1 MVFFGRP
8 GGPARTVLALVA
20 VGVLGLLSV
29 VIFNL
34 NRSLENQQRVN
45 ATSVGVSESFLDVND
60 QLTAELGELTQLTGT
75 AESALDSIRAL
86 GPLLA
91 RLDHAI
97 TPVAASLSSTA
108 QGAQITNEQL
118 AAIAQIL
125 GEVHNVI
132 LPLVDSAQAFGQQGE
147 DLLAVIEGL
156 IADLQTAVES
166 AATINQMLPL
176 PG

>member
-1 MVFFGRP
+1 
-8 GGPARTVLALVA
+8 
-20 VGVLGLLSV
+20 

-34 NRSLENQQRVN
+34 NRSLDNQQRVN
-45 ATSVGVSESFLDVND
+45 TTSVGVSETFLDIND
-60 QLTAELGELTQLTGT
+60 QLTTELGNLTELTST
-75 AESALDSIRAL
+75 AESALESIRAL

-91 RLDHAI
+91 ELHDAI

-108 QGAQITNEQL
+108 QGAQVTNEQL
-118 AAIAQIL
+118 AVIAQIL

-132 LPLVDSAQAFGQQGE
+132 IPLVDSAQAFGQQGE
-147 DLLAVIEGL
+147 ALLAMIEGL
-156 IADLQTAVES
+156 ITDLQTAVES

>member
-20 VGVLGLLSV
+20 VAVLGLLSI

-34 NRSLENQQRVN
+34 NRSLDNQQRVN
-45 ATSVGVSESFLDVND
+45 TTSVGVSETFLDVND
-60 QLTAELGELTQLTGT
+60 QLTTELGNLTELTST
-75 AESALDSIRAL
+75 AESALESIRAL

-91 RLDHAI
+91 ELHDAI

-108 QGAQITNEQL
+108 QGAQVTNEQL
-118 AAIAQIL
+118 AVIAQIL

-132 LPLVDSAQAFGQQGE
+132 IPLVDSAQAFGQQGE
-147 DLLAVIEGL
+147 ALLAMIEGL
-156 IADLQTAVES
+156 ITDLQTAVES

>member
-8 GGPARTVLALVA
+8 GGPARTVLALIAVA
-20 VGVLGLLSV
+20 VLGLFSI

-34 NRSLENQQRVN
+34 NRSLDSQQRVN
-45 ATSVGVSESFLDVND
+45 ASSVGISASFLDVND

-75 AESALDSIRAL
+75 AESALQSIRAL

-91 RLDHAI
+91 ELHHAI
-97 TPVAASLSSTA
+97 TPVAGSLSSTA
-108 QGAQITNEQL
+108 RGAQITNEQL
-118 AAIAQIL
+118 AVIAHIL

-156 IADLQTAVES
+156 ITDLQSAVES